1 MRQLTV
7 LSLSGNRIDQAF
19 PLVQSAW
26 PHVGLEQWRRF
37 AQDRIAVPPHVSGI
51 QSVVTE
57 QDYIAGLSVYRVD
70 KDLCHGPTLIS
81 DQFMALD
88 LFNRAAIVD
97 ALADFLE
104 GLAREQ
110 GCGAIH
116 TYIQERAK
124 QWDGPKDCMV
134 SILRARGHEI
144 RSLQLCKALSETA
157 EGNLAG
163 VRLKQK
169 SA

>member
-7 LSLSGNRIDQAF
+7 TSLSGNRIDQAF
-19 PLVQSAW
+19 PLVQAAW
-26 PHVGLEQWRRF
+26 PHVVLEQWRRF
-37 AQDRIAVPPHVSGI
+37 AQDRIAAPPKTSGI
-51 QSVVTE
+51 QSVITE

-88 LFNRAAIVD
+88 LFNRADIIH

-104 GLAREQ
+104 DLGREQ

-116 TYIQERAK
+116 TYIQERAE
-124 QWDGPKDCMV
+124 QWDGPEDCMV
-134 SILRARGHEI
+134 SILRARGHRIE
-144 RSLQLCKALSETA
+144 SLQLCKALGLSTA
-157 EGNLAG
+157 GT
-163 VRLKQK
+163 
-169 SA
+169 

>member
-7 LSLSGNRIDQAF
+7 TSLSGNRIDQAF

-26 PHVGLEQWRRF
+26 PHVGLEQWRQF
-37 AQDRIAVPPHVSGI
+37 ARDRIAGSPSISGI

-57 QDYIAGLSVYRVD
+57 QNYIAGLCVYRVERH
-70 KDLCHGPTLIS
+70 LCHGPTVVV

-88 LFNRAAIVD
+88 LFNRAAIVN
-97 ALADFLE
+97 AMVDFLE

-110 GCGAIH
+110 NCGALH
-116 TYIQERAK
+116 THIQEHTK
-124 QWDGPKDCMV
+124 QWDGPEDCMV

-144 RSLQLCKALSETA
+144 TSLQLCNAPGLEA
-157 EGNLAG
+157 A
-163 VRLKQK
+163 
-169 SA
+169 